1 MTTATWYSAKACG
14 SIEVGARLE
23 LLEGLRTSSH
33 SDEDDLGHRMHPAG
47 QGLGPSISIKFWI
60 SALEKSAI
68 LLHFE
73 DMLILGVVLS
83 AVAGFLCLFLLWGFS
98 F

>member
-1 MTTATWYSAKACG
+1 MTTATWYSAKACD

-33 SDEDDLGHRMHPAG
+33 SDEDDLGHRMHAAG

-73 DMLILGVVLS
+73 GMLILGVVLS

>member
-1 MTTATWYSAKACG
+1 MTATWYSAKACG
-14 SIEVGARLE
+14 SFEVGARLE

-33 SDEDDLGHRMHPAG
+33 SDEDDLGHRMHAAG

-73 DMLILGVVLS
+73 GMLILSVVLS
-83 AVAGFLCLFLLWGFS
+83 AITDFLCLFLLWGFS